1 MAVRGV
7 VMWIGLRKEELEQR
21 REVEALV
28 VWGLWRRIG
37 RRTAA
42 EEVEEG
48 GDWGLMVVVI
58 EEIRAATAAMG
69 SGNGEF
75 QKEKIGEDSIG
86 DGVVGRR
93 KGTFLIHLRYAD
105 IRKLKINFFFL
116 NAHNN
121 NIFSFIS

>member
-7 VMWIGLRKEELEQR
+7 VMWMGLRKEELEQR

-28 VWGLWRRIG
+28 VWDLWRRIG

-42 EEVEEG
+42 EEEG
-48 GDWGLMVVVI
+48 GDWGLMVVVT

-69 SGNGEF
+69 SGNGKRF
-75 QKEKIGEDSIG
+75 QKEKSGEDSIG

-105 IRKLKINFFFL
+105 IRKLKIKFFFFSL
-116 NAHNN
+116 NKII
-121 NIFSFIS
+121 NIQIFYF